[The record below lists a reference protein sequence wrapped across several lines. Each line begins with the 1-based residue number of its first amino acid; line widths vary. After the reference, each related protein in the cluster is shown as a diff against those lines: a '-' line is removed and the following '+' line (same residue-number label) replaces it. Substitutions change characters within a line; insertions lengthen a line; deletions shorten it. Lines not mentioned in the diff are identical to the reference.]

1 MKIRPLAFV
10 ALLLA
15 SFLPAFASDLAGTWN
30 TEFDSQI
37 GVQKYSFTFKHEGDA
52 LTGSAT
58 FDHSFGKGTVPLKAV
73 KVDGDKVSFTEAFTM
88 EGNEITIAYSGTLTG
103 DELTLTR
110 QVGDIATEQLTAKR
124 TPAGH

>member
-1 MKIRPLAFV
+1 MKFRPFALL

-15 SFLPAFASDLAGTWN
+15 SLLPALASDLAGTWT

-37 GVQKYSFTFKHEGDA
+37 GVQKYSFTFQHEGDA

-58 FDHSFGKGTVPLKAV
+58 FDHSFGKGTVALKAI
-73 KVDGDKVSFTEAFTM
+73 KVDGDKVSFNEPFTM
-88 EGNEITIAYSGTLTG
+88 EGNEITIAYSGSLTG
-103 DELTLTR
+103 DELKLTR

-124 TPAGH
+124 APAAH